1 MSNKIIICAIII
13 IICIMGIG
21 IGIYAQ
27 FFVKDE
33 DKNNVIIPT
42 GNQTPTEETGEKTQE
57 EIRSQFTSLFTNVL
71 NTGNYDTST
80 ISKIDASKD
89 IVYSAYDITEN
100 NDNYEVNIHL
110 PVINISGEV
119 PVGFNNITQT
129 VFADKASE
137 VLSNKG
143 EKIIYQVNYVAYIN
157 GDILSLAINSTL
169 KEGSNPQ
176 RIMVQTYN
184 YNLATGEKV
193 KIEDI
198 LSQKNLVQSEVQNKI
213 TDTVTRAKEEAEI
226 LVQSGYSVYSRDLGS
241 DIYKLTNISNYLLG
255 ANGELYIIFAYG
267 NQNHTSEMDIV
278 LYE

>member
-1 MSNKIIICAIII
+1 MKNPKILYILIGALCFLAIIA
-13 IICIMGIG
+13 
-21 IGIYAQ
+21 GIYAQ

-57 EIRSQFTSLFTNVL
+57 EIKSQFTSLFTNIL
-71 NTGNYDTST
+71 NTGNYNTSS
-80 ISKIDASKD
+80 ISKIDTSKD
-89 IVYSAYDITEN
+89 IVYSAYDIIEN

-184 YNLATGEKV
+184 YNLATGEEIHLV
-193 KIEDI
+193 DI
-198 LSQKNLVQSEVQNKI
+198 LSQRNLVQSEVQNKI
-213 TDTVTRAKEEAEI
+213 TDTVTKAKEEAEI
-226 LVQSGYSVYSRDLGS
+226 LVQSGYSVYSRDLNS
-241 DIYKLTNISNYLLG
+241 DIYKLENISNYLLG

-267 NQNHTSEMDIV
+267 NQNHTSEMDII

>member
-1 MSNKIIICAIII
+1 MKNPKMLYILIGALCFLAIVA
-13 IICIMGIG
+13 
-21 IGIYAQ
+21 GIYAQ

-57 EIRSQFTSLFTNVL
+57 EIKAQFTSLFTNVL

>member
-1 MSNKIIICAIII
+1 MKNPKILYILIGALCFLAIIA
-13 IICIMGIG
+13 
-21 IGIYAQ
+21 GIYAQ

-57 EIRSQFTSLFTNVL
+57 EIKSQFTSLFTNVL
-71 NTGNYDTST
+71 NTGNYDTSS

-89 IVYSAYDITEN
+89 IVYSAYDIIEN

-184 YNLATGEKV
+184 YNLATGEEIQLV
-193 KIEDI
+193 DI

-267 NQNHTSEMDIV
+267 NQNHTSEMDII

>member
-1 MSNKIIICAIII
+1 MKNPKILYILIGALCFLAIIA
-13 IICIMGIG
+13 
-21 IGIYAQ
+21 GIYAQ

-57 EIRSQFTSLFTNVL
+57 EIKAQFTSLFTNVL

-80 ISKIDASKD
+80 ISKIDTSKD

-267 NQNHTSEMDIV
+267 NQNHTSEMDII

>member
-1 MSNKIIICAIII
+1 MKNPKILYILIGALCFLAIIA
-13 IICIMGIG
+13 
-21 IGIYAQ
+21 GIYAQ

-57 EIRSQFTSLFTNVL
+57 EIKSQFTSLFTNVL
-71 NTGNYDTST
+71 NTGNYDTSS
-80 ISKIDASKD
+80 ISKIDTSKD
-89 IVYSAYDITEN
+89 IVYSAYDIIEN

-213 TDTVTRAKEEAEI
+213 TDTVTKAKEEAEI
-226 LVQSGYSVYSRDLGS
+226 LVQSGYSVYSRDLNS
-241 DIYKLTNISNYLLG
+241 DIYKLENISNYLLG

-267 NQNHTSEMDIV
+267 NQNHTSEMDII

>member
-1 MSNKIIICAIII
+1 MKNPKMLYILIGALCFLAIVA
-13 IICIMGIG
+13 
-21 IGIYAQ
+21 GIYAQ

-57 EIRSQFTSLFTNVL
+57 EIKAQFTSLFTNVL

-80 ISKIDASKD
+80 ISKIDTSKD

-184 YNLATGEKV
+184 YNLATGEEIQLV
-193 KIEDI
+193 DS
-198 LSQKNLVQSEVQNKI
+198 LS
-213 TDTVTRAKEEAEI
+213 
-226 LVQSGYSVYSRDLGS
+226 
-241 DIYKLTNISNYLLG
+241 
-255 ANGELYIIFAYG
+255 
-267 NQNHTSEMDIV
+267 
-278 LYE
+278 

>member
-1 MSNKIIICAIII
+1 MKNPKILYILIGALCFLAIIA
-13 IICIMGIG
+13 
-21 IGIYAQ
+21 GIYAQ

-57 EIRSQFTSLFTNVL
+57 EIKSQFTSLFTNVL
-71 NTGNYDTST
+71 NTGNYDASS

-89 IVYSAYDITEN
+89 IVYSAYDIIEN

-184 YNLATGEKV
+184 YNLATGEEIQLV
-193 KIEDI
+193 DI
-198 LSQKNLVQSEVQNKI
+198 LSQRNLVQSEVQNKI
-213 TDTVTRAKEEAEI
+213 TDTVTKAKEEAEI
-226 LVQSGYSVYSRDLGS
+226 LVQSGYSVYSRDLNS
-241 DIYKLTNISNYLLG
+241 DIYKLENISNYLLG

-267 NQNHTSEMDIV
+267 NQNHTSEMDII

>member
-1 MSNKIIICAIII
+1 MKNPKMLYILIGALCFLAIVA
-13 IICIMGIG
+13 
-21 IGIYAQ
+21 GIYAQ

-57 EIRSQFTSLFTNVL
+57 EIKAQFTSLFTNVL

-184 YNLATGEKV
+184 YHLATGEKV

>member
-1 MSNKIIICAIII
+1 MKNPKILYILIGALCFLAIIA
-13 IICIMGIG
+13 
-21 IGIYAQ
+21 GIYAQ

-57 EIRSQFTSLFTNVL
+57 EIKSQFISLFTNVL
-71 NTGNYDTST
+71 NTGNYDTSS

-89 IVYSAYDITEN
+89 IVYSAYDIIEN

-184 YNLATGEKV
+184 YNLATGEEIQLV
-193 KIEDI
+193 DI
-198 LSQKNLVQSEVQNKI
+198 LSQRNLVQSEVQNKI
-213 TDTVTRAKEEAEI
+213 TDTVTKAKEEAEI
-226 LVQSGYSVYSRDLGS
+226 LVQSGYSVYSRDLNS
-241 DIYKLTNISNYLLG
+241 DIYKLENISNYLLG

-267 NQNHTSEMDIV
+267 NQNHTSEMDII

>member
-1 MSNKIIICAIII
+1 MKNPKMLYILIGALCFLAIVA
-13 IICIMGIG
+13 
-21 IGIYAQ
+21 GIYAQ

-57 EIRSQFTSLFTNVL
+57 EIKAQFTSIFTNVL

-80 ISKIDASKD
+80 ISKIDTSKD

-267 NQNHTSEMDIV
+267 NQNHTSEMDII

>member
-1 MSNKIIICAIII
+1 MKNPKILYILIGALCFLAIIA
-13 IICIMGIG
+13 
-21 IGIYAQ
+21 GIYAQ

-57 EIRSQFTSLFTNVL
+57 EIKSQFTSLFTNVL
-71 NTGNYDTST
+71 NTGNYDTSS

-89 IVYSAYDITEN
+89 IVYSAYDIIEN

-226 LVQSGYSVYSRDLGS
+226 LVQSGYSVYSRDLNS
-241 DIYKLTNISNYLLG
+241 DIYKLENISNYLLG

-267 NQNHTSEMDIV
+267 NQNHTSEMDII

>member
-1 MSNKIIICAIII
+1 MKNPKILYILIGALCFLAIIA
-13 IICIMGIG
+13 
-21 IGIYAQ
+21 GIYAQ

-57 EIRSQFTSLFTNVL
+57 EIKSQFTSLFTNVL
-71 NTGNYDTST
+71 NTGNYDASS

-89 IVYSAYDITEN
+89 IVYSAYDIIEN

-184 YNLATGEKV
+184 YNLETGEETQLV
-193 KIEDI
+193 DI
-198 LSQKNLVQSEVQNKI
+198 LSQRNLVQSEVQNKI

-226 LVQSGYSVYSRDLGS
+226 LVQSGYSVYSRDLNS
-241 DIYKLTNISNYLLG
+241 DIYKLENISNYLLG

-267 NQNHTSEMDIV
+267 NQNHTSEMDII

>member
-1 MSNKIIICAIII
+1 MKNPKMLYILIGALCFLAIVA
-13 IICIMGIG
+13 
-21 IGIYAQ
+21 GIYAQ

-57 EIRSQFTSLFTNVL
+57 EIKAQFTSIFTNVL

-80 ISKIDASKD
+80 ISKIDTSKD

>member
-1 MSNKIIICAIII
+1 MKNPKILYILIGALCFLAIIA
-13 IICIMGIG
+13 
-21 IGIYAQ
+21 GIYAQ

-57 EIRSQFTSLFTNVL
+57 EIKSQFTSLFTNVL
-71 NTGNYDTST
+71 NTGNYDASS

-89 IVYSAYDITEN
+89 IVYSAYDIIEN

-184 YNLATGEKV
+184 YNLATGEEIQLV
-193 KIEDI
+193 DI
-198 LSQKNLVQSEVQNKI
+198 LSQRNLVQSEAQNKI
-213 TDTVTRAKEEAEI
+213 TDTVTKAKEEAEI
-226 LVQSGYSVYSRDLGS
+226 LVQSGYSVYSRDLNS
-241 DIYKLTNISNYLLG
+241 DIYKLENISNYLLG

-267 NQNHTSEMDIV
+267 NQNHTSEMDII

>member
-1 MSNKIIICAIII
+1 MKNPKMLYILIGALCFLAIVA
-13 IICIMGIG
+13 
-21 IGIYAQ
+21 GIYAQ

-57 EIRSQFTSLFTNVL
+57 EIKAQFTSLFTNVL

-80 ISKIDASKD
+80 ISKIDTSKD

>member
-1 MSNKIIICAIII
+1 MKNPKMLYILIGALCFLAIVA
-13 IICIMGIG
+13 
-21 IGIYAQ
+21 GIYAQ

-57 EIRSQFTSLFTNVL
+57 EIKAQFTSLFTNVL

-143 EKIIYQVNYVAYIN
+143 EK
-157 GDILSLAINSTL
+157 
-169 KEGSNPQ
+169 
-176 RIMVQTYN
+176 
-184 YNLATGEKV
+184 
-193 KIEDI
+193 
-198 LSQKNLVQSEVQNKI
+198 
-213 TDTVTRAKEEAEI
+213 
-226 LVQSGYSVYSRDLGS
+226 
-241 DIYKLTNISNYLLG
+241 NYL
-255 ANGELYIIFAYG
+255 
-267 NQNHTSEMDIV
+267 SS
-278 LYE
+278 

>member
-1 MSNKIIICAIII
+1 MKNPKILYILIGALCFLAIIA
-13 IICIMGIG
+13 
-21 IGIYAQ
+21 GIYAQ

-57 EIRSQFTSLFTNVL
+57 EIKSQFISLFTNIL
-71 NTGNYDTST
+71 NTGNYDTSS

-89 IVYSAYDITEN
+89 IVYSAYDIIEN

-184 YNLATGEKV
+184 YNLATREEIQLV
-193 KIEDI
+193 DI
-198 LSQKNLVQSEVQNKI
+198 LSQRNLVQSEVQNKI
-213 TDTVTRAKEEAEI
+213 TDTVTKAKEEAEI
-226 LVQSGYSVYSRDLGS
+226 LVQSGYSVYSRDLNS
-241 DIYKLTNISNYLLG
+241 DIYKLENISNYLLG

-267 NQNHTSEMDIV
+267 NQNHTSEMDII

>member
-1 MSNKIIICAIII
+1 MKNPKILYILIGALCFLAIIA
-13 IICIMGIG
+13 
-21 IGIYAQ
+21 GIYAQ

-57 EIRSQFTSLFTNVL
+57 EIKSQFTSLFTNVL
-71 NTGNYDTST
+71 NTGNYDTSS

-89 IVYSAYDITEN
+89 IVYSAYDIIEN

-267 NQNHTSEMDIV
+267 NQNHTSEMDII

>member
-1 MSNKIIICAIII
+1 MKNPKILYILIGALCFLAIIA
-13 IICIMGIG
+13 
-21 IGIYAQ
+21 GIYAQ

-57 EIRSQFTSLFTNVL
+57 EIKSQFISLFTNVL
-71 NTGNYDTST
+71 NTGNYDASS

-89 IVYSAYDITEN
+89 IVYSAYDIIEN

-267 NQNHTSEMDIV
+267 NQNHTSEMDII

>member
-1 MSNKIIICAIII
+1 MKNPKILYILIGALCFLAIIA
-13 IICIMGIG
+13 
-21 IGIYAQ
+21 GIYAQ

-57 EIRSQFTSLFTNVL
+57 EIKSQFTSLFTNIL
-71 NTGNYDTST
+71 NTGNYNTSS
-80 ISKIDASKD
+80 ISKIDTSKD
-89 IVYSAYDITEN
+89 IVYSAYDIIEN

-184 YNLATGEKV
+184 YNLATGEEIQLV
-193 KIEDI
+193 DI
-198 LSQKNLVQSEVQNKI
+198 LSQRNLVQSEVQNKI
-213 TDTVTRAKEEAEI
+213 TDTVTKAKEEAEI
-226 LVQSGYSVYSRDLGS
+226 LVQSGYSVYSRDLNS
-241 DIYKLTNISNYLLG
+241 DIYKLENISNYLLG

-267 NQNHTSEMDIV
+267 NQNHTSEMDII

>member
-1 MSNKIIICAIII
+1 MKNPKILYILIGALCFLAIIA
-13 IICIMGIG
+13 
-21 IGIYAQ
+21 GIYAQ

-57 EIRSQFTSLFTNVL
+57 EIKSQFISLFTNVL
-71 NTGNYDTST
+71 NTGNYDTSS
-80 ISKIDASKD
+80 ISKIDTSKD
-89 IVYSAYDITEN
+89 IVYSAYDIIEN

-184 YNLATGEKV
+184 YNLATGEEIQLV
-193 KIEDI
+193 DI
-198 LSQKNLVQSEVQNKI
+198 LSQRNLVQSEVQNKI
-213 TDTVTRAKEEAEI
+213 TDTVTKAKEEAEI
-226 LVQSGYSVYSRDLGS
+226 LVQSGYSVYSRDLNS
-241 DIYKLTNISNYLLG
+241 DIYKLENISNYLLG

-267 NQNHTSEMDIV
+267 NQNHTSEMDII